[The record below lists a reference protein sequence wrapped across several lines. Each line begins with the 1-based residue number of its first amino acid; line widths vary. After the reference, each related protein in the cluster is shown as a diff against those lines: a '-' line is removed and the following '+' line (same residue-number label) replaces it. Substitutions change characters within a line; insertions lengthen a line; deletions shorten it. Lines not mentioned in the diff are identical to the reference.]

1 MRIAFFTDSFLP
13 YVSGVSQSVYR
24 FATGLSLNEQ
34 EVQVFAPRYQQIPA
48 RTYLFEVM
56 RYPAKTLKN
65 YNDFGITWPFDR
77 SQDQKLF
84 QFKPQILH
92 CHSPFQMGLKALF
105 FKKKLKV
112 PLVFTLHTLFDE
124 YLHFVPLIPQKW
136 SWMVLKGYMRW
147 FCQKCD
153 VVIVPTPAAATKVKK
168 DYDIRRPLKILP
180 TGVFVLPRA
189 LNAPEPPFEEQHFN
203 CLYVGRISPEKNIDF
218 LLETFMEL
226 IKMQPQVRLYFIG
239 GFSKNNHF
247 LQKVNDKGFREK
259 IIFLGEI
266 PYENLT
272 PFYQKADVLVSASKT
287 ETQGLIFIEAGSEGL
302 PVVAVGSQGA
312 KNVIKNDVNGFLVSE
327 NKLEF
332 SQAILRFKEDPVLR
346 QQVRIS
352 AKEFIKKNFDQIKLS
367 QKLFELYQ
375 SLL

>member
-1 MRIAFFTDSFLP
+1 
-13 YVSGVSQSVYR
+13 
-24 FATGLSLNEQ
+24 
-34 EVQVFAPRYQQIPA
+34 
-48 RTYLFEVM
+48 
-56 RYPAKTLKN
+56 
-65 YNDFGITWPFDR
+65 
-77 SQDQKLF
+77 
-84 QFKPQILH
+84 
-92 CHSPFQMGLKALF
+92 
-105 FKKKLKV
+105 
-112 PLVFTLHTLFDE
+112 
-124 YLHFVPLIPQKW
+124 
-136 SWMVLKGYMRW
+136 MRW

-153 VVIVPTPAAATKVKK
+153 AVIVPTQAAATKVKK

-189 LNAPEPPFEEQHFN
+189 LNAPEPPFEEQYFN

-226 IKMQPQVRLYFIG
+226 MKTQPQIRLYFIG
-239 GFSKNNHF
+239 GFSKNNHY
-247 LQKVNDKGFREK
+247 LQKVTDQGYREK

-272 PFYQKADVLVSASKT
+272 PFYQKADVLVCASKT

-302 PVVAVGSQGA
+302 PVVALGSQGA

-332 SQAILRFKEDPVLR
+332 SQAILRFKEDPELR
-346 QQVRIS
+346 QRVRIS

-367 QKLFELYQ
+367 EKLFEFYQ
-375 SLL
+375 SLF